1 MDFSKL
7 AACGTGVAAVVSDSN
22 GCIATK
28 WAFHTDCRAYVIIG
42 IGKDFH
48 CRILD
53 KTE

>member
-1 MDFSKL
+1 MEL
-7 AACGTGVAAVVSDSN
+7 AACGTGVAEVVSDSN
-22 GCIATK
+22 GCIAPK
-28 WAFHTDCRAYVIIG
+28 WAFHTDCRVYVIIG